1 MSGTIHAVVTPS
13 ASICHGGH
21 FYAISNMV
29 NAFYGIVHTVVG
41 SSHLTNTEHT
51 TDSRMLLRRLVSHV
65 YSCTVV
71 EKFEPS
77 VQHRTP
83 KSAHVPK
90 LNTINGV
97 TDLFSLLN
105 LMELSD
111 ILNPFSYTALGLP
124 LKDRVQ
130 MIHARKLSRII
141 LRWFFCKYEIRYGHG
156 ELIQDGEEFYYRC
169 LGHQTKAILRYKI
182 AAEECG
188 MASDVKSC
196 SAETMQSFINRVF
209 KGNAAFWETFSVSN
223 GHSLSPIWFTFE
235 VNAKQPLSVFDLS
248 SCSKYHHT

>member
-1 MSGTIHAVVTPS
+1 MSGTIHAVLTPS

-21 FYAISNMV
+21 FYAMSNMV
-29 NAFYGIVHTVVG
+29 NAVYGIVHTMVG

-51 TDSRMLLRRLVSHV
+51 TDSNMLLRRLVSHV

-77 VQHRTP
+77 VQHPTP
-83 KSAHVPK
+83 KSPHVPK
-90 LNTINGV
+90 LNTVEGV
-97 TDLFSLLN
+97 KDLFSLLS

-124 LKDRVQ
+124 LKDRVR

-141 LRWFFCKYEIRYGHG
+141 LRWFFCKYEICYGRG
-156 ELIQDGEEFYYRC
+156 ELIEDGEEFYYRC
-169 LGHQTKAILRYKI
+169 LGHQTKAILRYKM

-188 MASDVKSC
+188 MASDIKSC
-196 SAETMQSFINRVF
+196 IAETMQTYINRVF
-209 KGNAAFWETFSVSN
+209 KGNAAFWEAFNVSN
-223 GHSLSPIWFTFE
+223 STSLSPIWFTFE
-235 VNAKQPLSVFDLS
+235 VNVKQPPSVFNLTD
-248 SCSKYHHT
+248 CSKYHNT